1 MEKEKTVNLESA
13 MALMGGS
20 TSMLPQPAY
29 IGKSPRTKITGFTD
43 ISGIRRKRKRKKGK
57 K

>member
-43 ISGIRRKRKRKKGK
+43 ISGIRRKKKRKKGK